1 MSGADHMGKF
11 ASEIQHR
18 AFGKTSKERKMS
30 SNFDQFVA
38 GGIGGMAGVLAGHPL
53 GEHLYCWI

>member
-1 MSGADHMGKF
+1 MGKF
-11 ASEIQHR
+11 ASEIQHC
-18 AFGKTSKERKMS
+18 AIGKSSKEKKMS

-53 GEHLYCWI
+53 GKLP